1 VAYDVQLAERVRAV
15 VGRESGLTEKRM
27 FGGLAYLVDGNLAVS
42 VSGEGGLMVR
52 VDPATT
58 QSLLDEPQVR
68 PCEMRG
74 RSMAGW
80 IRVAAEGVDTEV
92 ALRRWVALGLAR
104 ARALPAKEHRRD
116 GRARG
121 RA

>member
-1 VAYDVQLAERVRAV
+1 VAYDVELAGRVRAA

-27 FGGLAYLVDGNLAVS
+27 FGGLAYLVDGNLALS

-58 QSLLDEPQVR
+58 ESLLGEPQVR
-68 PCEMRG
+68 RCEMRG
-74 RSMAGW
+74 RSMEGW
-80 IRVAAEGVDTEV
+80 VRVAAEGVGTED

-104 ARALPAKEHRRD
+104 ARALPPKARRLD

-121 RA
+121 RV